1 MAKTKMTTLGQVYK
15 IMVAAGV
22 PREVIEQHFAQ
33 KGWDLPRR
41 VLNNKTRASRPT
53 TEQILSG
60 KVRLVNNN
68 KLVSDLFN
76 TLINQYNVPAEWL
89 SEYLKPLKEKEQP
102 QLEFNSNLEYQPFS
116 QSQSQPEPEP
126 EPENEPE
133 DELEDEESEVNVYNI
148 F

>member
-1 MAKTKMTTLGQVYK
+1 MGKVKMTTIGQVYK
-15 IMVAAGV
+15 IMLEAGV
-22 PREVIEQHFAQ
+22 PQEVIEQHFAQ

-41 VLNNKTRASRPT
+41 VLNNKTRALRPT

-68 KLVSDLFN
+68 KLVSDLFT

-89 SEYLKPLKEKEQP
+89 SEYLRPLKEKHKP
-102 QLEFNSNLEYQPFS
+102 QFEFDSNSAYKT
-116 QSQSQPEPEP
+116 QSAPVQAS
-126 EPENEPE
+126 EPE
-133 DELEDEESEVNVYNI
+133 DEPATEYEPEDEEVETSVYNI